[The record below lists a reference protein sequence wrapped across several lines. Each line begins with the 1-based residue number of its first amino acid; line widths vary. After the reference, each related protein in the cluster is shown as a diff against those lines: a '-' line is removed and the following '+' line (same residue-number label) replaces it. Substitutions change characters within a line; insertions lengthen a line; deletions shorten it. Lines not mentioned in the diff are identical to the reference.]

1 MNCPNCGVP
10 LMGGMKIC
18 PKCKWDTSSSDGGA
32 AFRECKQKLEEQAAE
47 EARLAA
53 MTLEERNELQ
63 RKENAATLENVKRRY
78 KPVVYGAILHVDGA
92 RGRAIDIFPNKCVI
106 STGVTIGSLLTSN
119 ATDGEKTI
127 YYGDC
132 IGLQFKQAGL
142 TLGYLQL
149 ETAAA
154 TMNNSQSNFFNEN
167 TFTYDVSS
175 ISNADMC
182 VIVDYIKEQVEKIKV
197 RLYGNGLE

>member
-1 MNCPNCGVP
+1 M
-10 LMGGMKIC
+10 
-18 PKCKWDTSSSDGGA
+18 
-32 AFRECKQKLEEQAAE
+32 
-47 EARLAA
+47 
-53 MTLEERNELQ
+53 
-63 RKENAATLENVKRRY
+63 
-78 KPVVYGAILHVDGA
+78 
-92 RGRAIDIFPNKCVI
+92 
-106 STGVTIGSLLTSN
+106 
-119 ATDGEKTI
+119 
-127 YYGDC
+127 
-132 IGLQFKQAGL
+132 
-142 TLGYLQL
+142 